1 MFGSSEATRT
11 MTSWMCEHHKSKL
24 LQLCLSWN
32 SFTVSAGGPG
42 TCCSCTGIRDWIW
55 HMLSHFWLFGST
67 SILSAA
73 LLPLLRSCWRVS
85 DLEALVAGSRQTQTN
100 VFLFLFPY
108 HSLHSSVQMLM
119 IHPKGNIYTRCR
131 FLLCEW
137 RFFFFFFH
145 LRLELRWLPETAL
158 TTRST
163 CQCLPGDST
172 NPAFLSLSTPAFLPP
187 LTLLLPYS
195 TVFSVKSFIFWAL
208 FRYFPLLLVSIIPT
222 GTFFSRLQQLCLNKS
237 HNSVLQRVWVRD
249 NWEMTYDFLCL
260 IRGNWHVSW
269 MMKTSIWSGC
279 FYTAVGLINGW

>member
-85 DLEALVAGSRQTQTN
+85 DLEALVAGSRQTRTN

-137 RFFFFFFH
+137 RFFFFFSSQTWAQMTPRDSPDNT
-145 LRLELRWLPETAL
+145 LYLSVSPRWLHQPSLAFSLNARLSASAHFTAPL
-158 TTRST
+158 F
-163 CQCLPGDST
+163 DS
-172 NPAFLSLSTPAFLPP
+172 L
-187 LTLLLPYS
+187 
-195 TVFSVKSFIFWAL
+195 
-208 FRYFPLLLVSIIPT
+208 
-222 GTFFSRLQQLCLNKS
+222 
-237 HNSVLQRVWVRD
+237 
-249 NWEMTYDFLCL
+249 
-260 IRGNWHVSW
+260 
-269 MMKTSIWSGC
+269 
-279 FYTAVGLINGW
+279 

>member
-85 DLEALVAGSRQTQTN
+85 DLEALVAGSRQTRTN

-119 IHPKGNIYTRCR
+119 IYPKGNIYTRCR

-137 RFFFFFFH
+137 RFFFFFFISDLSSDDSQRQPWQH
-145 LRLELRWLPETAL
+145 ALPVSVSQVTPP
-158 TTRST
+158 T
-163 CQCLPGDST
+163 QPF
-172 NPAFLSLSTPAFLPP
+172 FLSQRPPFCLRSLYCSPIRQSLVLNHLYSELYLDIFLSCWSQSSPQAH
-187 LTLLLPYS
+187 
-195 TVFSVKSFIFWAL
+195 FSQDCSNYV
-208 FRYFPLLLVSIIPT
+208 
-222 GTFFSRLQQLCLNKS
+222 
-237 HNSVLQRVWVRD
+237 
-249 NWEMTYDFLCL
+249 
-260 IRGNWHVSW
+260 
-269 MMKTSIWSGC
+269 
-279 FYTAVGLINGW
+279 